1 MCHQP
6 HTLASSNANTT
17 PSTNNNKKK
26 EERRT
31 DGGTKEQVDTTT
43 KARQHNGHLHGWLGV
58 EPSATTHGHHNQ
70 HHHTSTA
77 KACGSPPTPTQPH
90 NSHQPWSP
98 HSTTT
103 MVWSSCLVCVSQMAS
118 DWLHGHTLATSNNT
132 PPMPHP
138 QRERG
143 VDGARK
149 TVEGEGV
156 VIEWKWLAK
165 TSESQAPQQTHHS
178 SNSHQVIH
186 ANPQACYTT
195 TKSHSSPTHTH
206 TKWRQARRQGGGTRP
221 ACHNKVKHQQPWSF
235 AITHTASATIKP
247 ASPKGTWCWCLWQGS
262 CHSLTHTPQG
272 RGEPWLMTRGVHH
285 GSSHSHTSGQHTSHS
300 ATRSGA
306 CHGVHQPCHSHVHT
320 KGRGP
325 WIDGQS
331 GIHNMPPLRER
342 ERETGWWTVDL

>member
-1 MCHQP
+1 MCHQTP
-6 HTLASSNANTT
+6 HWPHQMPPQLLQPPTT
-17 PSTNNNKKK
+17 RR
-26 EERRT
+26 RRT

-138 QRERG
+138 LRERG

-149 TVEGEGV
+149 TV
-156 VIEWKWLAK
+156 
-165 TSESQAPQQTHHS
+165 
-178 SNSHQVIH
+178 
-186 ANPQACYTT
+186 
-195 TKSHSSPTHTH
+195 
-206 TKWRQARRQGGGTRP
+206 
-221 ACHNKVKHQQPWSF
+221 
-235 AITHTASATIKP
+235 
-247 ASPKGTWCWCLWQGS
+247 
-262 CHSLTHTPQG
+262 
-272 RGEPWLMTRGVHH
+272 
-285 GSSHSHTSGQHTSHS
+285 
-300 ATRSGA
+300 
-306 CHGVHQPCHSHVHT
+306 
-320 KGRGP
+320 
-325 WIDGQS
+325 DG
-331 GIHNMPPLRER
+331 
-342 ERETGWWTVDL
+342 

>member
-1 MCHQP
+1 MLVMAMECDGAFMVTITTLVSCHSLTLTDSEEGDGKRDSGGFTPPHNTIKWWLVGVAGGQAKWMMGAQKGAP
-6 HTLASSNANTT
+6 HTKHHTAKPVSFLPLTNPM
-17 PSTNNNKKK
+17 PSYTHPCAISPHTGLIKCHHHSFNHQQQQ
-26 EERRT
+26 EGRRT
-31 DGGTKEQVDTTT
+31 DGGTKEQVDATT

-149 TVEGEGV
+149 TVEG
-156 VIEWKWLAK
+156 
-165 TSESQAPQQTHHS
+165 
-178 SNSHQVIH
+178 
-186 ANPQACYTT
+186 
-195 TKSHSSPTHTH
+195 
-206 TKWRQARRQGGGTRP
+206 
-221 ACHNKVKHQQPWSF
+221 
-235 AITHTASATIKP
+235 
-247 ASPKGTWCWCLWQGS
+247 
-262 CHSLTHTPQG
+262 
-272 RGEPWLMTRGVHH
+272 
-285 GSSHSHTSGQHTSHS
+285 
-300 ATRSGA
+300 
-306 CHGVHQPCHSHVHT
+306 
-320 KGRGP
+320 
-325 WIDGQS
+325 
-331 GIHNMPPLRER
+331 
-342 ERETGWWTVDL
+342 